1 MYSINNSTTYL
12 GILDELRAAAGGP
25 KAFLRPVL
33 KLESEKPGW
42 EAIESGEFP
51 NRGLASWWKPP
62 ANVLNGSAWLFR
74 VHESDTF
81 ERENQYHNLYNVW
94 EHADPATE
102 LVDAAEIQTEED
114 LRSELYFTGMAV
126 RAPLTARVVIR
137 FAGDRLL
144 GPVHVVLRDGRIYL
158 PDEALNP
165 YLAVGRAGAADA
177 LAKYDGHRFLP
188 PDEWLRKIGE
198 VDFSP
203 DSVFL
208 KRVLKEIRLKDLASM
223 KLTDGLVRQLVA
235 GAADTGLTVLE
246 RQRLER
252 LKSWTAKVEE
262 NVALSE
268 EVVGEI
274 LELPAVR
281 KEVTSA
287 LDRAKADARL
297 AIEQEL
303 TGELQKIEAA
313 RVGLAKL
320 GEDRDKLLAEI
331 AESRQRQEVFV
342 NSLEDTIEARVRSVM
357 ERPQEFLAENALMR
371 AALSFGEKNPT
382 EKVGTSVQ
390 YPSHVDNLITDHD
403 ELIEQ
408 LNDLFSRRG
417 FREYLPLALHAAFL
431 AGNIPLLY
439 GTYAREALTL
449 YSNIVS
455 RGNIV
460 WVPISPSYVEL
471 LDLFVGRMAGPQ
483 PGVVS
488 PNGLLDLLKKA
499 QSSNAIYI
507 VVCEG
512 VNRCFIQS
520 AIEPLFRHVVNR
532 RQGLQTGALITL
544 NQDSHHLQSAVAIDW
559 PPNVLLAGTI
569 VEERSLYSVD
579 VGIWDV
585 ANWIFTDPYYDA
597 ERRDFDAIFDSPSSV
612 GADADAWKK
621 WESRPEKFPG
631 GDLKVFLKL
640 VSDKLLLDSSFY
652 STSVRLYSILNR
664 LNLRLEPRD
673 ILLHITEMILLPRC
687 TKQLSPLKEF
697 LEDPPFEIWQ
707 EIRGVEILQ
716 RLSAAN
722 ISDTPTAETW

>member
-1 MYSINNSTTYL
+1 MNNSMIYL
-12 GILDELRAAAGGP
+12 GVLDELRAAVSGP

-33 KLESEKPGW
+33 KLESGKPRW
-42 EAIESGEFP
+42 EEVESDEFP
-51 NRGLASWWKPP
+51 NRGLASWWRPP
-62 ANVLNGSAWLFR
+62 ANALNGTAWVFR

-94 EHADPATE
+94 EPADPATE
-102 LVDAAEIQTEED
+102 LVDATEIQTEED
-114 LRSELYFTGMAV
+114 LRSELYIAGMSV
-126 RAPLTARVVIR
+126 RAPLTSRVVIR

-158 PDEALNP
+158 ADEGLNS
-165 YLAVGRAGAADA
+165 YLAVGRAGPADA

-188 PDEWLRKIGE
+188 PDEWSQKIGE

-208 KRVLKEIRLKDLASM
+208 KRVLKEVRSKDLASM
-223 KLTDGLVRQLVA
+223 KLTDGLVRQLVG

-252 LKSWTAKVEE
+252 LKIWTAKVEE
-262 NVALSE
+262 NVTLSE

-281 KEVTSA
+281 KEVMSA
-287 LDRAKADARL
+287 LDRAKADAQL

-303 TGELQKIEAA
+303 ASELQKIDAV
-313 RVGLAKL
+313 RVELAKL
-320 GEDRDKLLAEI
+320 GKDRDKLLTEI
-331 AESRQRQEVFV
+331 ADSRRRQEVLA

-357 ERPQEFLAENALMR
+357 ERPLEFLAENALMR
-371 AALSFGEKNPT
+371 AALSFGEKNRT
-382 EKVGTSVQ
+382 EKVGLSVQ
-390 YPSHVDNLITDHD
+390 YPSQVDNLITDHD
-403 ELIEQ
+403 KLIEQ
-408 LNDLFSRRG
+408 LNDLFARRG
-417 FREYLPLALHAAFL
+417 FREYLPLALHATFL

-439 GTYAREALTL
+439 GVHAREALTL

-455 RGNIV
+455 RGNII

-471 LDLFVGRMAGPQ
+471 LDLFVGRMGGPQ
-483 PGVVS
+483 AGVVS

-507 VVCEG
+507 VICEG

-520 AIEPLFRHVVNR
+520 VIEPLFRHVVNR
-532 RQGLQTGALITL
+532 RQGLPTGALITL
-544 NQDSHHLQSAVAIDW
+544 NQDNHRSHDAKAVDW
-559 PPNVLLAGTI
+559 PPNVLLAGTV
-569 VEERSLYSVD
+569 VEEHSLYSVD

-597 ERRDFDAIFDSPSSV
+597 ERRDFEAILDSPGFV

-652 STSVRLYSILNR
+652 STSVHLYSILSR
-664 LNLRLEPRD
+664 LNPRLEPRD
-673 ILLHITEMILLPRC
+673 ILLHISEMILLPRC
-687 TKQLSPLKEF
+687 TKQLSPLKKI
-697 LEDPPFEIWQ
+697 LEDPPFEMW
-707 EIRGVEILQ
+707 EKIRGAEILH
-716 RLSAAN
+716 RLSAGS
-722 ISDTPTAETW
+722 ISDTADGETW

>member
-1 MYSINNSTTYL
+1 VYSINNSTTYL
-12 GILDELRAAAGGP
+12 GILDELRAAVSGP

-33 KLESEKPGW
+33 KLESEKPRW
-42 EAIESGEFP
+42 EEVESGEFP

-94 EHADPATE
+94 EPADPATE
-102 LVDAAEIQTEED
+102 LFDAAEIKTEED
-114 LRSELYFTGMAV
+114 LRSELYFTGMVV
-126 RAPLTARVVIR
+126 RAPLTGRVVIR

-158 PDEALNP
+158 PDEALNS
-165 YLAVGRAGAADA
+165 YLAVGRAGPADA

-188 PDEWLRKIGE
+188 PDDWLQKIGE

-208 KRVLKEIRLKDLASM
+208 KRVLKEIRSKDLVSM
-223 KLTDGLVRQLVA
+223 KLTDGLVRQLVG

-252 LKSWTAKVEE
+252 LKIWTAKVEE
-262 NVALSE
+262 NVTLSE

-281 KEVTSA
+281 KGVMSA

-303 TGELQKIEAA
+303 ASELQKIGAV
-313 RVGLAKL
+313 RVELAKL
-320 GEDRDKLLAEI
+320 GEDRDKLLTEI
-331 AESRQRQEVFV
+331 AESRRRQEVLA
-342 NSLEDTIEARVRSVM
+342 NSLEDTIEARMRSVM

-382 EKVGTSVQ
+382 ETVGTSVQ

-403 ELIEQ
+403 KLIEQ
-408 LNDLFSRRG
+408 LNDLFARRG

-431 AGNIPLLY
+431 GGNIPLLY

-455 RGNIV
+455 RGSIV

-471 LDLFVGRMAGPQ
+471 LDLFVGRMGGPI
-483 PGVVS
+483 S

-520 AIEPLFRHVVNR
+520 AIEPLFRYVVNR
-532 RQGLQTGALITL
+532 RQGLPTGALITL
-544 NQDSHHLQSAVAIDW
+544 NQDSHHPQSALAIDW

-597 ERRDFDAIFDSPSSV
+597 ERRDFEAILDSPRFV
-612 GADADAWKK
+612 GADADAWNK

-652 STSVRLYSILNR
+652 STSVRLTRS
-664 LNLRLEPRD
+664 
-673 ILLHITEMILLPRC
+673 
-687 TKQLSPLKEF
+687 
-697 LEDPPFEIWQ
+697 
-707 EIRGVEILQ
+707 
-716 RLSAAN
+716 
-722 ISDTPTAETW
+722 